1 MTDGPSTTPARISPT
16 TRGWPSRANTWPR
29 SCASEMSRNSRS
41 VKDPNSAADIAVLGR
56 RRERPLGYNAHR
68 RFPTISTLPV
78 GNRWVVTGSTM
89 ARETP
94 FDSIESAYEFMSVLR
109 EALDEAYA
117 EIQTD
122 TDTAQRTAGAE
133 RRVQALQLVDLKLN
147 QLRQHLLASLI
158 ILNDLRTLRRL
169 LLGGRAGSAPAA
181 DS

>member
-1 MTDGPSTTPARISPT
+1 
-16 TRGWPSRANTWPR
+16 
-29 SCASEMSRNSRS
+29 
-41 VKDPNSAADIAVLGR
+41 
-56 RRERPLGYNAHR
+56 
-68 RFPTISTLPV
+68 
-78 GNRWVVTGSTM
+78 M